1 MHLSSYSDYSL
12 RVLMF
17 TALALPERVTI
28 DVVSNAF
35 QVSRN
40 HLVKVVQNLAKLGYL
55 ATRRGMG
62 GGFSLASSANEIRIG
77 SLLRKTE
84 VCLDVVECF
93 DAETNR
99 CRLTPVCELKHA
111 LFKAQ
116 KAFFDVL
123 DEYTLADLVEKRT
136 AMRQVLEL

>member
-1 MHLSSYSDYSL
+1 
-12 RVLMF
+12 MF
-17 TALALPERVTI
+17 TALASPERVTI
-28 DVVSNAF
+28 DSVAKAF

-55 ATRRGMG
+55 ATRRGAG
-62 GGFSLASSANEIRIG
+62 GGFSLAFEPGEIQIG

-84 VCLDVVECF
+84 LCLDVVECF
-93 DAETNR
+93 DATTNR
-99 CRLTPVCELKHA
+99 CRLTPVCELKRA
-111 LFKAQ
+111 LKTAQ